1 MKKLFLLLVVMAC
14 ALTLGARAE
23 DYPTK
28 PIRIV
33 VPYPAGSSGD
43 VTTRQ
48 MAKMLSEK
56 FSQSVIV
63 DNRPGANG
71 IIGAQVVA
79 QAQPDGYTLL
89 FAASSVLAMN
99 PYLVKD
105 LGFDAQKDFVPIIVS
120 ARSPALV
127 VLSAAS
133 PFQSVQEF
141 IEAAKKS
148 PGKLTFASSGEGS
161 PQHIMGEKMKR
172 MAGIDLNHIPY
183 KGETPAL
190 QDLMAGQIDLCF
202 GFAAGK
208 MPHVRSGKLRAL
220 AVTGEKRLGI
230 FPDIPTMAEAGLAGY
245 AETIL
250 TLYAAPRGTPAAI
263 VDKLNDAL
271 RIALL
276 TIKKDLLERGSEFI
290 ASSPQEAATMLENE
304 RVRYGKV
311 VRELGLKPQ

>member
-1 MKKLFLLLVVMAC
+1 MKKLLLMLLAGC
-14 ALTLGARAE
+14 CSIAFSAHAE
-23 DYPTK
+23 EYPTK

-33 VPYPAGSSGD
+33 VPGPAGSSAD
-43 VTTRQ
+43 VLARQ
-48 MAKMLSEK
+48 LGKVLSEK
-56 FSQSVIV
+56 FSQSVII

-79 QAQPDGYTLL
+79 QAPPDGYTLL
-89 FAASSVLAMN
+89 LAGSSVLTMN

-105 LGFDAQKDFVPIIVS
+105 LGFDAQKDFVPIIVLTR
-120 ARSPALV
+120 APALV
-127 VLSAAS
+127 VVSPAS
-133 PFQSVQEF
+133 PYQSLQEF

-202 GFAAGK
+202 GFAAGT
-208 MPHVRSGKLRAL
+208 MPHVRSGKLRVL
-220 AVTGEKRLGI
+220 AVTSEKRFSG
-230 FPDIPTMAEAGLAGY
+230 FPDIPTVAEEGLAGY
-245 AETIL
+245 AETSL
-250 TLYAAPRGTPAAI
+250 TLYLAPRGTPAAI

-276 TIKKDLLERGSEFI
+276 TMKKVMLERGSEFI
-290 ASSPQEAATMLENE
+290 ASSPQEAIVMLENE
-304 RVRYGKV
+304 RVRNGKV
-311 VRELGLKPQ
+311 VNEL